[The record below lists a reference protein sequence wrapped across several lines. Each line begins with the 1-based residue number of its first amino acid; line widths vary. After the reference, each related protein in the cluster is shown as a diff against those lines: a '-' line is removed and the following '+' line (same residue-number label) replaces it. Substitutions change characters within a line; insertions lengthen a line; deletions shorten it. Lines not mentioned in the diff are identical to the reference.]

1 MKVYVSRLE
10 IFSLRN
16 ELLLVP
22 SSGPRAGGMLRAL
35 RLVSEALGSSCGW
48 RPTQGTAR
56 KQLTTDLSTARDL
69 EAQQPFPRDAVCW
82 RPRDSQA
89 HVLLLRRP
97 QLVGDR
103 QLITRVP
110 ATKTRWTKV
119 RSRALKPVGGGG
131 CP

>member
-1 MKVYVSRLE
+1 
-10 IFSLRN
+10 
-16 ELLLVP
+16 
-22 SSGPRAGGMLRAL
+22 MLRTL
-35 RLVSEALGSSCGW
+35 RLLSEALGSSCGW
-48 RPTQGTAR
+48 RLTHGTAR

-82 RPRDSQA
+82 RPRHSEAQ
-89 HVLLLRRP
+89 VLLLRRP

-110 ATKTRWTKV
+110 ATKTGWTKV
-119 RSRALKPVGGGG
+119 RNRALNPVGRGG